1 MPPSV
6 ASFPVCRR
14 RVSAS
19 FNADPS
25 AGDGHAS
32 QTMSLPAQ
40 PLLRRVSE
48 TSRVPDGHHPEMTP
62 RLHRPRTATSPLP
75 RALPLTGLGLAV
87 PLEDFPQ
94 RGAVLVLK
102 RPRSRGAVLPPKSP
116 CQQLRGHLGP
126 GLQCR
131 LSGPKPRI
139 RNPSGDPAVCLPPGA
154 SADSR
159 QVQV

>member
-48 TSRVPDGHHPEMTP
+48 TSQVPDGHHPEMTP
-62 RLHRPRTATSPLP
+62 RLHRPRTATSPPPQSSAPDRPGVGCAFGGFSPKGCCACSKEATLSWSGSSTEVP
-75 RALPLTGLGLAV
+75 MPATSGSPGPWLAV
-87 PLEDFPQ
+87 Q
-94 RGAVLVLK
+94 T
-102 RPRSRGAVLPPKSP
+102 
-116 CQQLRGHLGP
+116 LG
-126 GLQCR
+126 
-131 LSGPKPRI
+131 PRI